1 MKYDFGNRLQLLL
14 NENNISQR
22 ELSKMV
28 GTTEATISRYINNI
42 QKPRPDILANIAT
55 TLNTTTDYLLGR
67 DEYSILNKQNN
78 SYSRLIFLIK
88 EAQGNKSLNQ
98 FALTCN
104 VNAGHLSRLL
114 SGNFVNPPSPETL
127 KKIANSN
134 NKVSYVEL
142 LIASG
147 YLEEKDIKIYMN
159 K

>member
-1 MKYDFGNRLQLLL
+1 MKH
-14 NENNISQR
+14 
-22 ELSKMV
+22 
-28 GTTEATISRYINNI
+28 
-42 QKPRPDILANIAT
+42 
-55 TLNTTTDYLLGR
+55 
-67 DEYSILNKQNN
+67 

-88 EAQGNKSLNQ
+88 EAQGDKSLNQ
-98 FALTCN
+98 FALTCK

-114 SGNFVNPPSPETL
+114 KGNFVNPPSPETL